1 MTKLLDLDK
10 LETTTEYA
18 ITLKGVKHQMK
29 AVSVGDYI
37 NLTKLQ
43 EGFEGAS
50 MVEQVETALKMIMI
64 AFPSVTEEVG
74 RGLNFDQMS
83 AIVNFIM
90 TDSSSSEDA
99 SAKPAKDG
107 EASGN

>member
-29 AVSVGDYI
+29 AISVGDYI
-37 NLTKLQ
+37 NLNKLQ
-43 EGFEGAS
+43 DGFEGAS
-50 MVEQVETALKMIMI
+50 IVEQVETALKMIMI
-64 AFPSVTEEVG
+64 AFPSVTEEIG
-74 RGLNFDQMS
+74 RELNFDLMS

-90 TDSSSSEDA
+90 TDSASSDESE
-99 SAKPAKDG
+99 AKPAKEG